1 MASLEWQFD
10 NGILSTQGCPCG
22 YFGSSRECKCSPIQI
37 QRYVGKISGPLMD
50 RIDIHIDVPAVKF
63 NELRGRDTPQG
74 DSSEA
79 IRERVMRAR
88 DLQLARFNGE
98 GVFSNSAM
106 SPKQIRTHCALDS
119 QSEDLLEKAM
129 LRQGLS
135 ARAHDRILKVSRTIA
150 DLAGSETIEPTHIS
164 EAINYRSLD
173 RNYWT

>member
-1 MASLEWQFD
+1 
-10 NGILSTQGCPCG
+10 
-22 YFGSSRECKCSPIQI
+22 
-37 QRYVGKISGPLMD
+37 MD

-63 NELRGRDTPQG
+63 NELRGKNVPAG
-74 DSSEA
+74 EESVA

-88 DLQLARFNGE
+88 DIQLARLSAE

-106 SPKQIRTHCALDS
+106 SPRQIREHCPLDAD
-119 QSEDLLEKAM
+119 SEALLEQAM
-129 LRQGLS
+129 TRQGLS

-150 DLAGSETIEPTHIS
+150 DLGGSENIQPEHIS